1 MFNQCFTAFSLH
13 SILKLDLEKG
23 SKEFS
28 KSYGWT
34 VRRPQAICFNPKRE
48 HSYARTRIE
57 AEEIGAPEQAL

>member
-1 MFNQCFTAFSLH
+1 M
-13 SILKLDLEKG
+13 LKLDLEKG

-48 HSYARTRIE
+48 HSYTGTRIE